1 MRVVANS
8 LSPWMPVET
17 PLGGGGI
24 KSSSRFCHSG
34 FLFFL
39 LAWQHKETMRKKYS
53 PNWKGPLLSVLPNHT
68 QVKKFADNMS
78 RSDKLA
84 ESFGAVAVHVDD
96 YSQLAFKIEREPNGN
111 VAVYLSSVRPTPGW
125 VR

>member
-1 MRVVANS
+1 MSFWVSVFWA
-8 LSPWMPVET
+8 
-17 PLGGGGI
+17 G
-24 KSSSRFCHSG
+24 
-34 FLFFL
+34 
-39 LAWQHKETMRKKYS
+39 LAAQRDHAKEILAKLD
-53 PNWKGPLLSVLPNHT
+53 GPLLSALSSHT
-68 QVKKFADNMS
+68 RVKKFADNMN

-84 ESFGAVAVHVDD
+84 KSFGAVAVHVDD